1 MNKVYSLYH
10 NEQGFKIKISN
21 EKHWERQME
30 QLNESEKVVM
40 YYNDNIFLSFSKLAL
55 IEKANQIKEDWL
67 EKQYKNIT
75 KIASIEIR
83 R

>member
-10 NEQGFKIKISN
+10 DEREFNIKISN
-21 EKHWERQME
+21 EKHWEKQIH
-30 QLNESEKVVM
+30 QLEESEEVVM
-40 YYNDNIFLSFSKLAL
+40 YYNYNIFLSFSKIAL

-67 EKQYKNIT
+67 KKQYDNIT
-75 KIASIEIR
+75 KIANIEIR

>member
-1 MNKVYSLYH
+1 MNKVYALYH
-10 NEQGFKIKISN
+10 DEIKFNLKISN
-21 EKHWERQME
+21 EKHWENQIE
-30 QLNESEKVVM
+30 QLEKSEKVVM
-40 YYNDNIFLSFSKLAL
+40 YYNDCIFLSFSKPAL

-67 EKQYKNIT
+67 KKQYNNIT